1 MEGGRI
7 IIRGQELCRTPA
19 ELLGSTLFRR
29 VLRGF
34 LARQYRLN
42 TELTGTV
49 AACGAERQGPDGS
62 PDFDVDRMCEV
73 LTLLMANRLEEVAAR
88 RPDLAGLS
96 EFSLRLGELVE
107 ELYNFW
113 RKTERF
119 VIMEE
124 TFQAANIMT
133 RDYHDWFIQVVQ
145 SFEDL
150 VRETYRRLSYN
161 ASGELPKIYRQ
172 LPSGAGAGLLTERIP
187 WDCPPEPYA
196 QLAEIPLVQ
205 LVVIEPPLIYYPRR
219 NFREGTFKKVDYHPL
234 AGIELARDEWLC
246 FPAKVGLLLIFIYFH
261 RDFLSL
267 GTSLSNLFEVAQGD
281 ELVDRRPDGILAFGL
296 KELPDEDSAVFFE
309 DAASGMVVGGVR
321 TGDDV
326 DYFGY
331 LKKMTL
337 TLHNVIMINRGMLP
351 LHGAMAHLVLRD
363 GRPLHLLLVGD
374 SGAGKSESLE
384 ALRDLAAENLSRLR
398 IIFDDM
404 GVLGFDAEGN
414 LRAYGTEIGAFVR
427 LDDLKPGYAY
437 SEIDRSIFMN
447 PQLAN
452 ARVVIPVSTHREITQ
467 GYPVDLFLYANNY
480 EEVNEEQPVLGWLE
494 SPEEALEVF
503 RSGARMAKGT
513 TDERGLIHTYFAN
526 PFGAPQKREQHEE
539 IARRFFSAL
548 AESGVRL
555 GQLRTRLGIPGY
567 ESSGPEAAARA
578 VLEYM
583 AESGSG
589 ES

>member
-1 MEGGRI
+1 MESGRI
-7 IIRGQELCRTPA
+7 IILGKELCRTPA
-19 ELLGSTLFRR
+19 ELVRSPLFER

-34 LARQYRLN
+34 LSVQYRLN
-42 TELTGTV
+42 TELTATV
-49 AACGAERQGPDGS
+49 AACGAQTSAADGS
-62 PDFDVDRMCEV
+62 PSFEVSRLTEV
-73 LTLLMANRLEEVAAR
+73 LTLLLASRLEDVAGR
-88 RPDLAGLS
+88 YPGLQDLPDPG
-96 EFSLRLGELVE
+96 LRLQELVE

-119 VIMEE
+119 VILEE
-124 TFQAANIMT
+124 TYQAANIMT
-133 RDYHDWFIQVVQ
+133 RDYHNWFIEVVQ
-145 SFEDL
+145 GFEDL
-150 VRETYRRLSYN
+150 VRETYRRISYN

-172 LPSGAGAGLLTERIP
+172 LPSGAGAGLLVERIP
-187 WDCPPEPYA
+187 WDCPAAPYA

-205 LVVIEPPLIYYPRR
+205 LVVIEPPLIYYPKR
-219 NFREGTFKKVDYHPL
+219 NFREGTFRKVDYNPL
-234 AGIELARDEWLC
+234 DGAGISKEEWYC
-246 FPAKVGLLLIFIYFH
+246 FPAKVGLLLVYIYFH

-281 ELVDRRPDGILAFGL
+281 ELLERRPDGILAFGL
-296 KELPDEDSAVFFE
+296 EQGVAEGDSAVFFE
-309 DAASGMVVGGVR
+309 DGTNGLVVGAVR
-321 TGDDV
+321 TGEDV

-337 TLHNVIMINRGMLP
+337 TLHNAIMINRGMLP

-363 GRPLHLLLVGD
+363 GRPLNLLLVGD

-384 ALRDLAAENLSRLR
+384 ALRDLAADNLSQLK

-404 GVLGFDAEGN
+404 GVLGVDETGG

-447 PQLAN
+447 PQLTN
-452 ARVVIPVSTHREITQ
+452 ARVVIPVSTHRDITR

-480 EEVNEEQPVLGWLE
+480 EEVNEEQPVLGFLD
-494 SPEEALEVF
+494 SPEVALEVF

-539 IARRFFSAL
+539 IARSFFARL
-548 AESGVRL
+548 AGSGVKL

-567 ESSGPEAAARA
+567 ESTGPEAAARA
-578 VLEYM
+578 ILEYL
-583 AESGSG
+583 SGTS
-589 ES
+589 SR

>member
-1 MEGGRI
+1 MESGRI
-7 IIRGQELCRTPA
+7 IILGRELCRTPA
-19 ELLGSTLFRR
+19 ELIGSALFRR
-29 VLRGF
+29 VLERF
-34 LARQYRLN
+34 LALQYRMK
-42 TELTGTV
+42 TKLTGIV
-49 AACGAERQGPDGS
+49 AACGAEKRSPGGS
-62 PDFDVDRMCEV
+62 VTFDVDRLCEV
-73 LTLLMANRLEEVAAR
+73 LTLLMANRLEDVAAR
-88 RPDLAGLS
+88 HPDLVPLSDSGLD
-96 EFSLRLGELVE
+96 LQELVE

-119 VIMEE
+119 VVMEE

-133 RDYHDWFIQVVQ
+133 RDYHNWFIQVVQ

-150 VRETYRRLSYN
+150 VRETYRRISYN

-172 LPSGAGAGLLTERIP
+172 LPSGAGAGLLVERIP
-187 WDCPPEPYA
+187 WNCPPEPFR

-219 NFREGTFKKVDYHPL
+219 NFREGTFKKVDYNPL
-234 AGIELARDEWLC
+234 AAAKISKDEWYC
-246 FPAKVGLLLIFIYFH
+246 FPAKVGLLLIFIYFR

-267 GTSLSNLFEVAQGD
+267 GTSLSNLFEIAQGD
-281 ELVDRRPDGILAFGL
+281 EVMERKPDGIVAFGL
-296 KELPDEDSAVFFE
+296 EELAGGDSAVFCE
-309 DAASGMVVGGVR
+309 DEASGLVVGGVR
-321 TGDDV
+321 SGDDV

-337 TLHNVIMINRGMLP
+337 TLHNAIMINRGMLP

-363 GRPLHLLLVGD
+363 GRPLNLLLVGD

-384 ALRDLAAENLSRLR
+384 ALRDLAAESLSQFK

-404 GVLGFDAEGN
+404 GVIGIDDAGR
-414 LRAYGTEIGAFVR
+414 LQAYGTEIGAFVR

-447 PQLAN
+447 PQLNN
-452 ARVVIPVSTHREITQ
+452 ARVVIPVSTHREIIR

-480 EEVNEEQPVLGWLE
+480 EEVNEEQPVLGFFDD
-494 SPEEALEVF
+494 PERALEIF

-526 PFGAPQKREQHEE
+526 PFGAPQKKDQHEA
-539 IARRFFSAL
+539 IARAFFKRMAGG
-548 AESGVRL
+548 GVRL

-567 ESSGPEAAARA
+567 ESAGPDAAARA
-578 VLEYM
+578 ILEYL
-583 AESGSG
+583 AET
-589 ES
+589 

>member
-1 MEGGRI
+1 MESGRI
-7 IIRGQELCRTPA
+7 IILGQELCRTPA
-19 ELLGSTLFRR
+19 ELLRSALFHR
-29 VLRGF
+29 VLKGF
-34 LARQYRLN
+34 LAVQYRLN
-42 TELTGTV
+42 TDIAATV
-49 AACGAERQGPDGS
+49 AACGAETGFADGS
-62 PDFDVDRMCEV
+62 RNFDVERLSEV

-88 RPDLAGLS
+88 RPDLAPLAGLG
-96 EFSLRLGELVE
+96 LQMQELVE

-119 VIMEE
+119 VVMEE
-124 TFQAANIMT
+124 AFQAANIMT

-150 VRETYRRLSYN
+150 VRETYRRISFN

-172 LPSGAGAGLLTERIP
+172 LPSGAGAGLLVERIP
-187 WDCPPEPYA
+187 WKCPPGAYGE
-196 QLAEIPLVQ
+196 LADIPLVQ

-219 NFREGTFKKVDYHPL
+219 NFREGTFKKADYNPL
-234 AGIELARDEWLC
+234 AGAHLAKDEWYC

-267 GTSLSNLFEVAQGD
+267 GTSLSNLFEVARGD
-281 ELVDRRPDGILAFGL
+281 ELTGRQPDGVLAFGL
-296 KELPDEDSAVFFE
+296 MDGLAEGDNAVFYE
-309 DAASGMVVGGVR
+309 DEAAGLVVGGVR
-321 TGDDV
+321 SGDDV

-331 LKKMTL
+331 IKKMTL
-337 TLHNVIMINRGMLP
+337 TIHNAIMLNRGMLP

-363 GRPLHLLLVGD
+363 GRPLNLLLVGD

-384 ALRDLAAENLSRLR
+384 ALRDLAAENLSQLR

-404 GVLGFDAEGN
+404 GVIGQDAAGSPV
-414 LRAYGTEIGAFVR
+414 AFGTEIGAFVR

-447 PQLAN
+447 PQASN

-467 GYPVDLFLYANNY
+467 GCPIDLFLYANNY
-480 EEVNEEQPVLGWLE
+480 EEVNDEQPVLSFIE

-526 PFGAPQKREQHEE
+526 PFGAPQKREQHEV
-539 IARRFFSAL
+539 IAGEYFSRL
-548 AESGVRL
+548 AAAGVKL

-567 ESSGPEAAARA
+567 ESSGPEEAARA
-578 VLEYM
+578 ILEYL
-583 AESGSG
+583 AET
-589 ES
+589 